1 MNSRENHE
9 PMSDPFDVWLQSCR
23 AADVPEGLRA
33 RCLATIQESQQTGE
47 AGRAAP
53 TVEAAASPATMPDT
67 LRLHERKRTMFRIFR
82 YSSLAAAAAV
92 VIAASLVAFLV
103 WPGGNSGG
111 RAIADM
117 LKSITAKTAK
127 FTITVRMGPAPAGM
141 PAEQTTQVLVME
153 NIIRQELPG
162 GAYTVRD
169 LKSGRSMTIF
179 PQQKMVMVI
188 KITGLPQGAKDQMS
202 NDSFGELQ
210 RRIEE
215 LRGSGPKDVEWLGE
229 KDFDGRPARGFHKRV
244 EGTDLTVWADA
255 ETCLPVL
262 MEMHYGSGPQQYF
275 MTMSNFEF
283 DVPLDPAL
291 FSTAVPEGYTVE
303 ERSMNASKATEADL
317 VTGLRQY
324 ADMADGAFPD
334 RIDQNTVMAILKKWI
349 TQQSG
354 NAQQQSG
361 NAQQSPSQEQMDTL
375 MKVQRVLMFVMQL
388 SVEKVDWRYAGKG
401 VRLGD
406 AGTPVFWY
414 LPKGAANYRIVCGD
428 LTVADVAPNALPD
441 IPDAQGPDDGSPSQP
456 SPPAQAPPVP
466 APPAVPAPMPPRLP
480 PRAAPPPTPVPAPA
494 R

>member
-9 PMSDPFDVWLQSCR
+9 PLSDPFDVWLQSCP

-33 RCLATIQESQQTGE
+33 RCLATIPESQQTE
-47 AGRAAP
+47 DAVRAAP
-53 TVEAAASPATMPDT
+53 TVGAAASPATTPGT
-67 LRLHERKRTMFRIFR
+67 VRLHERKRTMFRIAR
-82 YSSLAAAAAV
+82 YSSIAAAAAV
-92 VIAASLVAFLV
+92 IIAATVVAFLV
-103 WPGGNSGG
+103 LPGGRGG
-111 RAIADM
+111 TLALADM
-117 LKSITAKTAK
+117 LKPITAKTAK
-127 FTITVRMGPAPAGM
+127 FTITVRMEPQPAGM
-141 PAEQTTQVLVME
+141 PPERTRQVLVME

-162 GAYTVRD
+162 GAYTVTD

-179 PQQKMVMVI
+179 PQQKKVMVI
-188 KITGLPQGAKDQMS
+188 KITGLPQGAKDPMS

-317 VTGLRQY
+317 VTGLRPW

-334 RIDQNTVMAILKKWI
+334 RIDMTTIMEFSVKWI
-349 TQQSG
+349 AQCSG
-354 NAQQQSG
+354 KAQQQPG
-361 NAQQSPSQEQMDTL
+361 NPQQSPSQEQMDTM

-388 SVEKVDWRYAGKG
+388 SGEKVDWRYAGKG

-406 AGTPVFWY
+406 AGTPIFWY
-414 LPKGAANYRIVCGD
+414 RPKGAANYRLICGD
-428 LTVADVAPNALPD
+428 LTAADVAPDALPD
-441 IPDAQGPDDGSPSQP
+441 IPDAQRPDDGSPSQP
-456 SPPAQAPPVP
+456 SPAAQA
-466 APPAVPAPMPPRLP
+466 
-480 PRAAPPPTPVPAPA
+480 APA
-494 R
+494 GR